1 MILFFLSIILIVGA
15 LVTMLFVDVT
25 LVRYAAAVACLAG
38 VYLMHSYWRN
48 LFVKSRDNG
57 RKNSDTSQR
66 QIADL
71 QKQLKAATN
80 DNEALEARVTKLN
93 HVPDMPDSLSLNDR
107 IGILNNY
114 FSDDI
119 TGKQSNGYKRLFAE
133 LEDAATTKAT
143 LKAIGEHTT
152 KPMVDEMKTA
162 TLPLDEETKKHL
174 KGKLMRLALIA
185 IDCTCGFQSG
195 LKDSGS
201 LATKVASGEI
211 TEAQAIGQAKEAN
224 ENVHETPKDIR
235 VLRELVMENSSECNI
250 VKDYKL

>member
-15 LVTMLFVDVT
+15 LVTMLLVDVT
-25 LVRYAAAVACLAG
+25 LVRYIAAVACLAG
-38 VYLMHSYWRN
+38 VYLMHMYWRN

-57 RKNSDTSQR
+57 RKSSDTLQR

-80 DNEALEARVTKLN
+80 ANEALEARVTKLN

-119 TGKQSNGYKRLFAE
+119 TGKHNIGYKRLFAE
-133 LEDAATTKAT
+133 IEDAAITKAT

-152 KPMVDEMKTA
+152 KPMIEELKA
-162 TLPLDEETKKHL
+162 ASIHLDEETNKHL
-174 KGKLMRLALIA
+174 EGKLMRLALIA
-185 IDCTCGFQSG
+185 IDCTCGFRSG

-201 LATKVASGEI
+201 LATKVASGEF
-211 TEAQAIGQAKEAN
+211 TEAQAIRQAKEAN
-224 ENVHETPKDIR
+224 ENVHDTPKDILVR
-235 VLRELVMENSSECNI
+235 RELVMEQSSECNI
-250 VKDYKL
+250 GNDYKL